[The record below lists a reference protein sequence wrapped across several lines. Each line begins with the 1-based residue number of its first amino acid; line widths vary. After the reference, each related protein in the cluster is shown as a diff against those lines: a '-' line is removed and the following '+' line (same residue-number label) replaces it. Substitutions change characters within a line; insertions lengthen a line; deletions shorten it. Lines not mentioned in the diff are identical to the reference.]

1 MEKIKISLSWSG
13 GKDSAFALWKLL
25 NDERY
30 EVAGLHTTLGEE
42 SCRVGMHG
50 IHEELIDAQAAA
62 LGLRLDKIYYPASG
76 DNAAYEKAMEKYLL
90 GLDSDGV
97 KHIAYGDI
105 LLEDLKQYREE
116 KLAEKGFSGIFPL
129 WGSDTKALAEEFLQS
144 GFKTKI
150 CAADA
155 DKISKD
161 WVGGDFDREFL
172 AQLPLDVDPC
182 GENGEFHS
190 FCYDGPIFSKAL
202 DISCKAVIQQSYDIL
217 LENGDKEKKI
227 YWFGEIKAKAKALK
241 IGKPHGAQRI
251 R

>member
-1 MEKIKISLSWSG
+1 MAKIKVSLSWSG

-25 NDERY
+25 TDDRF
-30 EVAGLHTTLGEE
+30 EVAELHTTFGEQTR
-42 SCRVGMHG
+42 RVGMHG
-50 IHEELIDAQAAA
+50 IHEELIEAQASAI
-62 LGLRLDKIYYPASG
+62 GIPLRKIYYPASG
-76 DNAAYEKAMEKYLL
+76 DNAAYEKAMGEYFTALERE
-90 GLDSDGV
+90 GV
-97 KHIAYGDI
+97 SHIAYGDI
-105 LLEDLKQYREE
+105 LLADLKKYREE
-116 KLAEKGFSGIFPL
+116 RLAERGFLGVFPL
-129 WGSDTKALAEEFLQS
+129 WNRDTRILAEEFLQS
-144 GFKTKI
+144 GFKTKL

-227 YWFGEIKAKAKALK
+227 YWFGEIKAKAKA
-241 IGKPHGAQRI
+241 
-251 R
+251 